1 MDEYAFARDMLR
13 RDIAARESLQ
23 RFGQERAAAATGGL
37 PHRDDAP
44 RYAPAAIAGAESA
57 PSPRVARHVQ
67 GARRPIAGAAAMSV
81 G

>member
-23 RFGQERAAAATGGL
+23 RFRQERAAAATGGL
-37 PHRDDAP
+37 P
-44 RYAPAAIAGAESA
+44 AATT
-57 PSPRVARHVQ
+57 PRVMLRARARARSRHRARAFPGMCT
-67 GARRPIAGAAAMSV
+67 GARRPIAGAAAMSA

>member
-23 RFGQERAAAATGGL
+23 RFRQERAAAATGGL

-44 RYAPAAIAGAESA
+44 R
-57 PSPRVARHVQ
+57 
-67 GARRPIAGAAAMSV
+67 
-81 G
+81 